1 MMEKYEKEISREEEQ
16 DYITTCDHHNRNLT
30 ICQSEF
36 SIQRWSIE
44 KRNKTAASRL
54 GSKYIMTA
62 KIYNGGTPF
71 TWLRMDS
78 FSSRS
83 PRLKECK

>member
-1 MMEKYEKEISREEEQ
+1 MENMKENSQEDR

-36 SIQRWSIE
+36 SIQRRSIG

-62 KIYNGGTPF
+62 KIYKGGTPF
-71 TWLRMDS
+71 MWLRKDS
-78 FSSRS
+78 LSLSSS
-83 PRLKECK
+83 GLKECK